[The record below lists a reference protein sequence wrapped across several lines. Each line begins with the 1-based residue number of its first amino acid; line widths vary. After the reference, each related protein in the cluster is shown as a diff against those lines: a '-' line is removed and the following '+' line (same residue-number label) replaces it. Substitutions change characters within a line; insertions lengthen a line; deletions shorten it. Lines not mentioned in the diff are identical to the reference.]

1 MKSMID
7 ISYKYFEFYSK
18 HKNPKKYGVAQNL
31 SFRELRKLSQKFFQ
45 RQFCKVCCSQ
55 NIKKYMLNE
64 R

>member
-7 ISYKYFEFYSK
+7 IAYKYFEFYSK
-18 HKNPKKYGVAQNL
+18 HKNLKKYGVAQNL
-31 SFRELRKLSQKFFQ
+31 SFRELRKLSQKIFQ
-45 RQFCKVCCSQ
+45 RQFCKVWCSQ

>member
-1 MKSMID
+1 MID
-7 ISYKYFEFYSK
+7 TSYEYFEFYSK
-18 HKNPKKYGVAQNL
+18 LKNPKKYGVAQNL

-45 RQFCKVCCSQ
+45 RQFCKVWCSQ

>member
-7 ISYKYFEFYSK
+7 IAYKYFEFYSK
-18 HKNPKKYGVAQNL
+18 HKNLKKYGVAQNL
-31 SFRELRKLSQKFFQ
+31 SFRELRKLSQKNLQ
-45 RQFCKVCCSQ
+45 RQFCKVWCSQ